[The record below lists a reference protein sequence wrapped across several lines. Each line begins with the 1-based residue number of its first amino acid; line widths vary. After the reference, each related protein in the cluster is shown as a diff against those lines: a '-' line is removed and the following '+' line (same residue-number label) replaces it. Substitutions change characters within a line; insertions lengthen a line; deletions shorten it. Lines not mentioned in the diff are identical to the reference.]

1 MRSRTRFGPVG
12 QSETLVIGYRQDKPA
27 GLCPNCGALTVD
39 AGDGCPDCG
48 GQVEGRGDIRR
59 LPREVVLGFVTHAEE
74 YLEAGS
80 RKQAVLA
87 FAAGSFIAFG
97 AMLSVVLTIGITTPG
112 LARLLLGIG
121 FSAGF
126 TLVILSGSA
135 LFTEVNVLLP
145 EAFLSGRGSS
155 HARLLRFWAIV
166 YLGNLVGALFVGAML
181 NAADAVGPS
190 EAVRLTEIIHEKMR
204 FQEMGVEGWFRVIA
218 SGILA
223 NWLVGM
229 AAFLAGAARTVSG
242 KILGIFLPILAFVAL
257 GVQHSP
263 ANMGYFAI
271 GLIHGDIGT
280 SWGAALGWNLL
291 PATIGNLIGGGVL
304 VATLFW
310 FTFGSDPSQRNLLAQ
325 ADEQIR
331 SGRPAASARGRT

>member
-1 MRSRTRFGPVG
+1 M
-12 QSETLVIGYRQDKPA
+12 
-27 GLCPNCGALTVD
+27 
-39 AGDGCPDCG
+39 
-48 GQVEGRGDIRR
+48 
-59 LPREVVLGFVTHAEE
+59 LGFVTHAEE

-97 AMLSVVLTIGITTPG
+97 AMLSVVLTIGITPVG
-112 LARLLLGIG
+112 LTRLLLGIG

-135 LFTEVNVLLP
+135 LFTEVNVLVP

-155 HARLLRFWAIV
+155 HVRLLRFWAIV
-166 YLGNLVGALFVGAML
+166 YVGNLVGALFVGAML
-181 NAADAVGPS
+181 NAGDVVGPT
-190 EAVRLTEIIHEKMR
+190 EAARLTEIIHEKMR
-204 FQEMGVEGWFRVIA
+204 FQDMGVHGWFRVVA
-218 SGILA
+218 SGLLA

-229 AAFLAGAARTVSG
+229 AAFLATAARTVSG

-257 GVQHSP
+257 GLQHVP

-271 GLIHGDIGT
+271 GLIHGNIGT
-280 SWGAALGWNLL
+280 SWEAALAWNVL

-310 FTFGSDPSQRNLLAQ
+310 FTFGSDPSQRDLLAQ
-325 ADEQIR
+325 ADEQMR
-331 SGRPAASARGRT
+331 KGRPTAPGRSMT

>member
-1 MRSRTRFGPVG
+1 MSLARERAVR
-12 QSETLVIGYRQDKPA
+12 
-27 GLCPNCGALTVD
+27 LCPGCGDLVLDAGEGCPECGASFD
-39 AGDGCPDCG
+39 
-48 GQVEGRGDIRR
+48 QRGDIRR
-59 LPREVVLGFVTHAEE
+59 LPREVVFGFVQHAEE
-74 YLEAGS
+74 YLEAGP

-112 LARLLLGIG
+112 IARLLLGLG

-145 EAFLSGRGSS
+145 EAFLSTRRAS
-155 HARLLRFWAIV
+155 HARLLRFWVIV
-166 YLGNLVGALFVGAML
+166 YLGNLLGAFFVGAML
-181 NAADAVGPS
+181 NAADVVGPLQ
-190 EAVRLTEIIHEKMR
+190 AARLTEIIHEKMR
-204 FQEMGVEGWFRVIA
+204 FQDMGAEGWFRVVA
-218 SGILA
+218 SGVLA

-229 AAFLAGAARTVSG
+229 AAFLATAARTVSG

-257 GVQHSP
+257 GVQHVP

-271 GLIHGDIGT
+271 GLIHGDVGT
-280 SWGAALGWNLL
+280 SWGAAFAWNLL

-304 VATLFW
+304 VAMLFW
-310 FTFGSDPSQRNLLAQ
+310 YTFGNDPPQRSMLELADHQ
-325 ADEQIR
+325 TR
-331 SGRPAASARGRT
+331 TGRATVPGRETS